1 MAQMKTPTYAG
12 GGGSSIW
19 DNWPDLSDGT
29 TITAFSN
36 RITNMTKNKAKKI
49 GTDVYIEIAGDMSVS
64 SSNSGYDSWK
74 LTDAI
79 SVITSLSSI
88 TMDMWN
94 KCDYSIASSKQMRG
108 FFVNYDNC
116 LTITTYGSGSYTG
129 AIDLKIILHN
139 Q

>member
-1 MAQMKTPTYAG
+1 MGLFRCSTSGGVGGNTPF
-12 GGGSSIW
+12 

-49 GTDVYIEIAGDMSVS
+49 GTDVYIEIAGTMSVS

-94 KCDYSIASSKQMRG
+94 KCDYSISSSKQMRG
-108 FFVNYDNC
+108 FFVNYDKC
-116 LTITTYGSGSYTG
+116 LTITTYGSGTYTG